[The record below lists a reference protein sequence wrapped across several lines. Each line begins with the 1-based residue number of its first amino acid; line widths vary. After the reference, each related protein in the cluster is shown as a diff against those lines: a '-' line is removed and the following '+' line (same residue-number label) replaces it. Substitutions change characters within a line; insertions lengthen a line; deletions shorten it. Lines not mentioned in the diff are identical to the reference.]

1 MGAAA
6 DIGIV
11 ALPHDKLGTIM
22 WTFLQN
28 LGYMVITTHYVD
40 ADFKLRAKCA
50 TGGISW
56 TGGGLTDGIRYVIT
70 MTPFASPWN
79 RVYVLSFCLSWH
91 DWFSHLVKF
100 VLINFVPESK
110 FHTSYLNL
118 LDYVQ

>member
-22 WTFLQN
+22 WTSLQN

-40 ADFKLRAKCA
+40 ADFNLRAKCA

-70 MTPFASPWN
+70 REICMMDT
-79 RVYVLSFCLSWH
+79 
-91 DWFSHLVKF
+91 VK
-100 VLINFVPESK
+100 VWICVQ
-110 FHTSYLNL
+110 HTTKTDFIPSTL
-118 LDYVQ
+118 